1 MANYETE
8 FLKALSM
15 ATQSGAGLLRSIRE
29 PDYQEKVA
37 MQTAQRKE
45 IMAEQAKF
53 DMDMAEFQE
62 SSKDV
67 DRRIRLTEFYDTQFF
82 RQNEQ
87 LTDQAFK
94 LEFQGR
100 DQEFQLGMKQ
110 FVLDWETIR
119 QEDAQAEKR
128 SNMILDSNLTHGR
141 AMSFLGASTE
151 ADLIKM
157 IKASNLDTTKQ
168 KILMDYAD
176 NIRDGNVSS
185 DAALSL
191 ETYEAMSPLI
201 KDRTK
206 SILEVQFEDSKKR
219 KQQDLTDTYGN
230 FFGRRSMGILGPEGT
245 VSKDARMGYYYDDKY
260 GRKARKNM
268 FWDNFENQQDAEHI
282 RNGVSREASNQA
294 GQVASNI
301 MDAYGTSGIDFSNP
315 EQMSAVYQTI
325 KYNNKAEL
333 ANLISKDIDFDTL
346 GSGPMA
352 IQRKKKH
359 QSFLTGNKN
368 TYDNLTGMLLI
379 QSESVLNNK
388 KKGLKDENTKEVIND
403 LKESIA
409 YGNRMMT
416 SAEKIDDQGLVDGF
430 KQQVTMLS
438 NYLELVE

>member
-53 DMDMAEFQE
+53 DMNMAEFQE
-62 SSKDV
+62 RSKDV
-67 DRRIRLTEFYDTQFF
+67 DRAIQQAQFYDTEFF
-82 RQNEQ
+82 RRNAQ

-100 DQEFQLGMKQ
+100 GQDFDLGMKQ
-110 FVLDWETIR
+110 LVLDWEAIR
-119 QEDAQAEKR
+119 QEDAQAEKK
-128 SNMILDSNLTHGR
+128 SNMILESNLTHGR
-141 AMSFLGASTE
+141 AMSFLGASTI
-151 ADLIKM
+151 ADMKKM
-157 IKASNLDTTKQ
+157 ILGANLDTKNK

-176 NIRDGNVSS
+176 DIRDGNADS
-185 DAALSL
+185 DAALDL
-191 ETYEAMSPLI
+191 ETYKAMSPLI

-219 KQQDLTDTYGN
+219 KKQDITNEYGQYLGNYTY
-230 FFGRRSMGILGPEGT
+230 GILGTEGT
-245 VSKDARMGYYYDDKY
+245 RAKAARSDNRFYNKY
-260 GRKARKNM
+260 GREQNRNA
-268 FWDNFENQQDAEHI
+268 FWDAFENQQDAELI
-282 RNGVSREASNQA
+282 RNGVSPEASSRA

-301 MDAYGTSGIDFSNP
+301 IDAYGTSGIDFSNP

-368 TYDNLTGMLLI
+368 AYDNLTGMLLI

>member
-62 SSKDV
+62 KSKDV
-67 DRRIRLTEFYDTQFF
+67 DRRIRQTEFYDTQFF

-176 NIRDGNVSS
+176 NIRDGNVSFC
-185 DAALSL
+185 L
-191 ETYEAMSPLI
+191 
-201 KDRTK
+201 K
-206 SILEVQFEDSKKR
+206 
-219 KQQDLTDTYGN
+219 N
-230 FFGRRSMGILGPEGT
+230 C
-245 VSKDARMGYYYDDKY
+245 VS
-260 GRKARKNM
+260 
-268 FWDNFENQQDAEHI
+268 
-282 RNGVSREASNQA
+282 
-294 GQVASNI
+294 
-301 MDAYGTSGIDFSNP
+301 
-315 EQMSAVYQTI
+315 
-325 KYNNKAEL
+325 
-333 ANLISKDIDFDTL
+333 
-346 GSGPMA
+346 
-352 IQRKKKH
+352 
-359 QSFLTGNKN
+359 
-368 TYDNLTGMLLI
+368 
-379 QSESVLNNK
+379 
-388 KKGLKDENTKEVIND
+388 
-403 LKESIA
+403 
-409 YGNRMMT
+409 
-416 SAEKIDDQGLVDGF
+416 
-430 KQQVTMLS
+430 
-438 NYLELVE
+438 

>member
-45 IMAEQAKF
+45 IMAEQAKY
-53 DMDMAEFQE
+53 DMTMAEFQE
-62 SSKDV
+62 KSKDV
-67 DRRIRLTEFYDTQFF
+67 DRRIRQTEFYDTQFF

-141 AMSFLGASTE
+141 AMSFLGAQTE

-168 KILMDYAD
+168 KILMNYAD
-176 NIRDGNVSS
+176 DIRDGNVSS

-219 KQQDLTDTYGN
+219 KKQDITNEYGN
-230 FFGRRSMGILGPEGT
+230 YFGNYTYGILGTEGT
-245 VSKDARMGYYYDDKY
+245 RTKAARSDNRFFNKY
-260 GRKARKNM
+260 GREQNKSM
-268 FWDNFENQQDAEHI
+268 FWDNFANQQDAEFI
-282 RNGVSREASNQA
+282 RNGVSSEVSNQA

-301 MDAYGTSGIDFSNP
+301 IDAYGTSGIDFSNP
-315 EQMSAVYQTI
+315 EQVSAVYQTI

-333 ANLISKDIDFDTL
+333 ANLISRDIDFDTL

-359 QSFLTGNKN
+359 KSFLTGNKN
-368 TYDNLTGMLLI
+368 AYDNLTGMLLI

-388 KKGLKDENTKEVIND
+388 KKGLKDENTKEVVND

-409 YGNRMMT
+409 YGNRMIA
-416 SAEKIDDQGLVDGF
+416 SAEKVDDKGLVDGF